1 MKKYKIELSPLECSY
16 ITVALRLANAY
27 YLNEDKNCGIAAAK
41 PYFKLLN
48 FFSELEPTK
57 KAGEI
62 IGERNRR
69 VEQRK
74 IRDWLKLFE
83 K

>member
-1 MKKYKIELSPLECSY
+1 MKKYKIELSALECSY
-16 ITVALRLANAY
+16 ITNSLRIANAY
-27 YLNEDKNCGIAAAK
+27 YLNEDKNGGMKAAK

-57 KAGEI
+57 KAGAI
-62 IGERNRR
+62 IGERKRR
-69 VEQRK
+69 IEQRK
-74 IRDWLKLFE
+74 IKNWQKLF

>member
-1 MKKYKIELSPLECSY
+1 MKKYKIELSALECSY
-16 ITVALRLANAY
+16 ITNSLRIANA
-27 YLNEDKNCGIAAAK
+27 YLNEDKNGGMKVAK

-57 KAGEI
+57 KAGAI
-62 IGERNRR
+62 ISERKRR
-69 VEQRK
+69 MEKRK
-74 IRDWLKLFE
+74 IRDWQNLF